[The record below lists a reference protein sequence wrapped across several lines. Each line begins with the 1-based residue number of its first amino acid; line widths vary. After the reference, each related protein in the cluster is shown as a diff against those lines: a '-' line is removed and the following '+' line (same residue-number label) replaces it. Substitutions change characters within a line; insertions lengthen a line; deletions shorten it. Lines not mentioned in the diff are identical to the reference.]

1 MTCIAFAYKG
11 CRDFDADLIGLNRLS
26 MDSSSHHRVI
36 GDSGSH
42 LNSPVSMDGR
52 KVSHAPPIHEQGQAT
67 GGTIDILQ
75 QIAQTL

>member
-1 MTCIAFAYKG
+1 MTCIAFSYKG
-11 CRDFDADLIGLNRLS
+11 CRESDADLVGLNRLS
-26 MDSSSHHRVI
+26 MDSSSHHRVR

-42 LNSPVSMDGR
+42 LNSHVSMDGGQ
-52 KVSHAPPIHEQGQAT
+52 VSHDPSIHEQGQAI